1 MLGRVRAAALPDI
14 DRVLTPGFSS
24 GLHQAGFHP
33 ASARD
38 VERGYVATLA
48 LRSGF
53 TSLPLR
59 QLDTASPELIAQRC
73 ALTQFILDRA
83 RQLRL

>member
-1 MLGRVRAAALPDI
+1 M
-14 DRVLTPGFSS
+14 LTPEFTT
-24 GLHQAGFHP
+24 GLHQAGFDP
-33 ASARD
+33 ASASD

-59 QLDTASPELIAQRC
+59 QLDTASPELVAQRC
-73 ALTQFILDRA
+73 ALTRFILDRA
-83 RQLRL
+83 RQLRP